1 MKTKFNW
8 KEIIRPA
15 ATLTIICLLIT
26 AALAVTDSVT
36 KAPIAALATQKE
48 LASRQQVLPQAA
60 SFEEIPDTGETTAPC
75 KALDASGNVVG
86 YVIVTSANGYGGS
99 VKVMTGIQTDGT
111 VAGITILEQSETVG
125 LGANCEKETFR
136 NQFVQAI
143 PQNGFSVYKAGQTKP
158 ESGGV
163 EALTSATIT
172 SSAVVKAVN
181 SATDVFHTLTKGG
194 N

>member
-1 MKTKFNW
+1 MKKLNW

-36 KAPIAALATQKE
+36 KGPIAELATQKE
-48 LASRQQVLPQAA
+48 LTSRQQVLPQAA
-60 SFEEIPDTGETTAPC
+60 SFEEIEGTGEVTAPC
-75 KALDASGNVVG
+75 KALDSAGNVVG

-99 VKVMTGIQTDGT
+99 VKVMTGILPDGT
-111 VAGITILEQSETVG
+111 VAGVTILEQSETVG
-125 LGANCEKETFR
+125 LGANCEKESFR
-136 NQFVQAI
+136 SQFEQAL
-143 PQNGFSVYKAGQTKP
+143 PDEGFSVYKAGQTVP
-158 ESGGV
+158 ENGGI

-172 SSAVVKAVN
+172 SNAVVKAVN
-181 SATDVFHTLTKGG
+181 SAAEVFRSLTKGG

>member
-1 MKTKFNW
+1 MKSKFNW
-8 KEIIRPA
+8 KEVIRPT
-15 ATLTIICLLIT
+15 ATLTIICLLVT
-26 AALAVTDSVT
+26 AALAVTNSVT
-36 KAPIAALATQKE
+36 QGPIAALATQKE

-60 SFEEIPDTGETTAPC
+60 SFEEIPDTGETTSPC
-75 KALDASGNVVG
+75 KALDSAGNVVG

-125 LGANCEKETFR
+125 LGANCEKESFR
-136 NQFVQAI
+136 NQFLQTV
-143 PQNGFSVYKAGQTKP
+143 PDNGFSVYKAGQNAP
-158 ESGGV
+158 ENGGI

-172 SSAVVKAVN
+172 SNAVVKAVN
-181 SATDVFHTLTKGG
+181 RATEIFATLTKGG